1 MDKIRTQVN
10 TFIELHLGIQDF
22 WFNKLEEEAKEK
34 LNFNRIKVK
43 SYDLD
48 IMKYVYDY
56 RNMLSLYAPF
66 LNTKLNSCGVSR
78 TRIKEML
85 SMDQKV
91 KNYKL
96 GKLQGEV
103 IFNKCLNDIFG
114 ARIIIKN
121 DIDFE
126 MLSQYLRDEFKN
138 KIKLTDADKVVGYK
152 ARHVYVR
159 SAPGHFQWEM
169 QIWHECDEKRN
180 IELHEQYKRGYITQL
195 KEWEKQKNGIR
206 T

>member
-1 MDKIRTQVN
+1 MDKIREQVDI
-10 TFIELHLGIQDF
+10 FIGLHSAIQDF
-22 WFNKLEEEAKEK
+22 WFQKLENNAKER
-34 LNFNRIKVK
+34 LNFNKLKVK
-43 SYDLD
+43 NYILD
-48 IMKYVYDY
+48 ILEYIYNY
-56 RNMLSLYAPF
+56 RNTLSLYAPF
-66 LNTKLNSCGVSR
+66 LNEILNNCNISR

-91 KNYKL
+91 KNYML
-96 GKLQGEV
+96 GELHGEV

-114 ARIIIKN
+114 ARIIIKD
-121 DIDFE
+121 DIDFKI
-126 MLSQYLRDEFKN
+126 LSQYLRDEFKD

-152 ARHVYVR
+152 ARHIYVR

-180 IELHEQYKRGYITQL
+180 VELHEQYKRGYITQL
-195 KEWEKQKNGIR
+195 KEWEKQKDGIR